1 MNGGE
6 TEKGTTSQPRIA
18 RPPGDGRGKNQLLP
32 RYWPRITDQEL
43 ERLSGDLKSTV
54 VPLFEKVLSASDAG
68 RIGRLVLPKA
78 CAEAYFPHISHSE
91 GLPLRVQDVKGN
103 EWTFQFRF
111 WPNNNSRMYV
121 LEGVT
126 PCIQAMELRAGDTVT
141 FSRID
146 PGGKLVIGFRKS
158 SNSTDTQV
166 GHKIFHFTVSMV
178 FYLNYNFFFVGEYD

>member
-1 MNGGE
+1 
-6 TEKGTTSQPRIA
+6 
-18 RPPGDGRGKNQLLP
+18 
-32 RYWPRITDQEL
+32 
-43 ERLSGDLKSTV
+43 LKSTV

-78 CAEAYFPHISHSE
+78 CAEVCLYFIFIYLFLHESGTVFCRFYLILYYINETSDKVVYELQAYFPHISHSE

-126 PCIQAMELRAGDTVT
+126 PCIQAMELRAGDTGMHQ
-141 FSRID
+141 SRE
-146 PGGKLVIGFRKS
+146 L
-158 SNSTDTQV
+158 
-166 GHKIFHFTVSMV
+166 
-178 FYLNYNFFFVGEYD
+178 YLHTLILSHPYG